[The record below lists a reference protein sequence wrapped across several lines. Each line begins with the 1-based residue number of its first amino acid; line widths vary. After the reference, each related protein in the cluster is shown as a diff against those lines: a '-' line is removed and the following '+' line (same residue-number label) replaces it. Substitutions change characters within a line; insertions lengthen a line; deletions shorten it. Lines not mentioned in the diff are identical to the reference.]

1 MNFRTPIT
9 IDTNEIL
16 SLETGVVSL
25 GSCFSESISQRI
37 KNISASPSKVLVN
50 PFGVLF
56 NPNSIAGFLN
66 NYEEGE
72 LSKSIIKKGEAYYS
86 LLAHSSVFE
95 KTKDELISKLLNQQ
109 QELISSLANSNI
121 LIITF
126 GSAWYY
132 YHQSTSLNVANCHKI
147 PNKEFEKRMLSA
159 SEIIDSYQEI
169 FERLKEI
176 NPELNVL
183 ITVSP
188 VRHWKDGYRE
198 NTVSKANLH
207 TAVHELCKASYCHYF
222 PSYEIQMDEL
232 RDYRFYK
239 EDMLHPS
246 EQAIDFIWNKFK
258 AACYSPSDNKR
269 IQEIEKIN
277 RFAEHRPSNADEHKQ
292 KLEELKK
299 KFISSYKINPW
310 GN

>member
-16 SLETGVVSL
+16 SLESGVVSL
-25 GSCFSESISQRI
+25 GSCFSENISHRI
-37 KNISASPSKVLVN
+37 KKISASTSKVLVN

-66 NYEEGE
+66 MYEEGD
-72 LSKSIIKKGEAYYS
+72 LSKSVIKKGEAYYS
-86 LLAHSSVFE
+86 LLAHSAVFE
-95 KTKDELISKLLNQQ
+95 KTKDELISELLNQQ
-109 QELISSLANSNI
+109 KALKSSLENSNI

-132 YHQSTSLNVANCHKI
+132 HHRSTSLHVANCHKI
-147 PNKEFEKRMLSA
+147 PNKEFDKRMLSA

-169 FERLKEI
+169 FGRLKEV

-183 ITVSP
+183 LTVSP

-207 TAVHELCKASYCHYF
+207 LAVNELCKTEYCHYF

-246 EQAIDFIWNKFK
+246 EQAIDFIWEKFK
-258 AACYSPSDNKR
+258 TTCYSTSDNKR

-277 RFAEHRPSNADEHKQ
+277 RFAEHRPSNADEHKL
-292 KLEELKK
+292 KLEELKE

-310 GN
+310 EN